1 MSDIISDLRN
11 LATEYVQS
19 GGVQVFVKTNYGPE
33 LPVYTGA
40 GTSQPGE
47 PGIGDLLGIKAQV
60 IIRNKA
66 GKVIQTYGEPA
77 PTEPLKVA
85 VLLAVVALLGVVIVR
100 GL

>member
-1 MSDIISDLRN
+1 MADILSDLKN

-33 LPVYTGA
+33 LPVYTGTDKT
-40 GTSQPGE
+40 GQPG
-47 PGIGDLLGIKAQV
+47 IADLLGLKAQV
-60 IIRNKA
+60 IVKNKS
-66 GKVIQTYGEPA
+66 GKIIQTYGEPA

-85 VLLAVVALLGVVIVR
+85 AVLAVVALLGVVIVR